1 MVLFF
6 QTFKCSLGRTRV
18 VLVSLCVVTLL
29 SLFCGKISENS
40 AKNGTLV
47 SDIQMFTWSNV
58 CYLSILKNC
67 GKISEISAKNGT
79 LVSNI

>member
-1 MVLFF
+1 MVLLFL
-6 QTFKCSLGRTRV
+6 TFKCLLGRACVILVSLFCGKISEISAKNGTLVHLGERV

-47 SDIQMFTWSNV
+47 SDI
-58 CYLSILKNC
+58 
-67 GKISEISAKNGT
+67 
-79 LVSNI
+79 